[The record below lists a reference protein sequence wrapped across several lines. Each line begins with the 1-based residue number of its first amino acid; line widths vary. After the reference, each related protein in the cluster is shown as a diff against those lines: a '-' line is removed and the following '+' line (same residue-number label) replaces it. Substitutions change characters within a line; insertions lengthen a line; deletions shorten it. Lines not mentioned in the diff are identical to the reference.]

1 MKTQSTD
8 THPDAER
15 VQIELLRRA
24 TVAQRVELARS
35 LSGTTMQLA
44 RRAIRRANPGASE
57 RDVDLTFVA
66 LHYGQ
71 ALADKLRAYLD
82 RQSK

>member
-1 MKTQSTD
+1 MNCAVEHTSKGKAG
-8 THPDAER
+8 H
-15 VQIELLRRA
+15 VELLRRA
-24 TVAQRVELARS
+24 TVAQRVGLARS

-44 RRAIRRANPGASE
+44 RRAIRRARPGASE
-57 RDVDLTFVA
+57 KDVDLTFIA
-66 LHYGQ
+66 LHHGQ